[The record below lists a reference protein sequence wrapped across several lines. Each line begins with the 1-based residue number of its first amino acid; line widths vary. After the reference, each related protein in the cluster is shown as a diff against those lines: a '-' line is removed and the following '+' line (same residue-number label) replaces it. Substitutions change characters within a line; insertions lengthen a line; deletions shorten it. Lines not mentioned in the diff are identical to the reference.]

1 MPTYKDVDEIR
12 KEIEAGKKNLHFKS
26 DENAQVC
33 AGVLAFVEGVIDRVP
48 GIEDIKRQ
56 TPEYKNVKAILSIID
71 KHYNKYIFGC
81 TYDLTDMEKEAV
93 MDFSNDITCE
103 IYDLFNLPEDFESEV
118 KE

>member
-48 GIEDIKRQ
+48 ESDVERVKHGEWKYNKNGGYICSECDCWLEDYYGA
-56 TPEYKNVKAILSIID
+56 TPEMMNYCFYCGAKMD
-71 KHYNKYIFGC
+71 G
-81 TYDLTDMEKEAV
+81 KEGR
-93 MDFSNDITCE
+93 
-103 IYDLFNLPEDFESEV
+103 
-118 KE
+118 K